1 MRFDLTL
8 NEFTM
13 ELIKGNELEVY
24 EPNTWRPYCHVSD
37 FSEIISKI
45 LNEKKKKLHSIFNVG
60 SEKNNFTK
68 AMIVD
73 VIKNTYHLQK

>member
-37 FSEIISKI
+37 FSEVISKI
-45 LNEKKKKLHSIFNVG
+45 LNEKKRKNCIRGIQRGFRKK
-60 SEKNNFTK
+60 
-68 AMIVD
+68 
-73 VIKNTYHLQK
+73 